1 MQTSA
6 VRDID
11 ETLRHKSEG
20 FLFVFGDYVENHGI
34 KKHILKWKI
43 FSTIIALISDKTDI
57 ENSK

>member
-11 ETLRHKSEG
+11 ETLGHKSEG
-20 FLFVFGDYVENHGI
+20 FLFAFGDYVENHGI

>member
-1 MQTSA
+1 
-6 VRDID
+6 VVVI
-11 ETLRHKSEG
+11 
-20 FLFVFGDYVENHGI
+20 VFGDYVENHGI

>member
-1 MQTSA
+1 
-6 VRDID
+6 
-11 ETLRHKSEG
+11 
-20 FLFVFGDYVENHGI
+20 LFAFGDYVENHGI